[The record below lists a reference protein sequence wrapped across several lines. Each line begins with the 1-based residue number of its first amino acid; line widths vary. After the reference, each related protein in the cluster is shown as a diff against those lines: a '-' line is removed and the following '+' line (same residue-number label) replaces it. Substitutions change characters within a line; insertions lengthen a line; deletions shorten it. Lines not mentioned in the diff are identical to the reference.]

1 MFYVMKILE
10 ENQVKKI
17 KKYYDTAVFEQG
29 LWGGK
34 VVDIL
39 QKNNLEI
46 DNTDKKCTEC
56 SEMISLA
63 LEKNNDF
70 INYIHPFDM
79 SIVNFA
85 RYTEGMY
92 YNYHN
97 DNYIMTQKSKKSKI
111 RTDYSCTLFLSS
123 PDEYDGGELVLQ
135 LGNQT
140 KSFKLESGYAIFY
153 PTGCVHKVTEVTRG
167 VRDVAIFWVE
177 SKIRDCVISE
187 LLADVYDITKEYNQ
201 QLNTKEF
208 DNLNIKLT
216 HISMQLKRK
225 FMD

>member
-1 MFYVMKILE
+1 MQILE
-10 ENQVKKI
+10 ENQVNKI
-17 KKYYDTAVFEQG
+17 KKYYDNAVFEQG

-34 VVDIL
+34 VVDTL
-39 QKNNLEI
+39 QKNNLET
-46 DNTDKKCTEC
+46 DHTDKRYGEC
-56 SEMISLA
+56 SDIISSS

-70 INYIHPFDM
+70 INYLHPYDM

-97 DNYIMTQKSKKSKI
+97 DNYTMTQKLRKTKI

-123 PDEYDGGELVLQ
+123 PEEYDGGELVLQ

-153 PTGCVHKVTEVTRG
+153 PTGCVHKVSEVTSG
-167 VRDVAIFWVE
+167 VRDVAIFWVQ
-177 SKIRDCVISE
+177 SKIRDAVITE
-187 LLADVYDITKEYNQ
+187 LLSDVYEITKEYGE
-201 QLNTKEF
+201 QLNTREF